1 MTQYNESERLLA
13 DPTVASGDMAI
24 AEGLTFT
31 NKAASS
37 LHWASVKV
45 GKSCR
50 ETCHVRWSC
59 SRIRRAFDPYWLL
72 TGQSWKAYEPA
83 SLL

>member
-1 MTQYNESERLLA
+1 MLQAVGTFEGLLEEVTQYNESERLLA

-45 GKSCR
+45 
-50 ETCHVRWSC
+50 RWSC
-59 SRIRRAFDPYWLL
+59 RDA
-72 TGQSWKAYEPA
+72 TPA
-83 SLL
+83 GAATHFRPVPRCC